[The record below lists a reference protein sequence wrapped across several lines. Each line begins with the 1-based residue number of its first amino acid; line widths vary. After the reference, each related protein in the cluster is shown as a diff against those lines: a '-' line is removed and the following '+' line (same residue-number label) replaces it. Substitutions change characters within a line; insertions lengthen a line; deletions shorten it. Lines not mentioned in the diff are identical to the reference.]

1 MTISDRYPQSLNF
14 HSFLK
19 LRMDRPALPKD
30 SGDIF
35 FLLPVLNGMTE
46 WHFNKAYERVI
57 WLVGLWFLVT
67 LMASSEM
74 SCGRCLSLVCP
85 MRRISMWSMV
95 TLPLAIIKWM
105 NQVNRREVVTL
116 ALSFCEDAWLVPV
129 FSPLFSMLRRNLK
142 FCASRAARQTG
153 AIGLPRFLS
162 SSWPSCCSIPM
173 IQ

>member
-1 MTISDRYPQSLNF
+1 MTISDRYPQSL
-14 HSFLK
+14 SFFSEIENG
-19 LRMDRPALPKD
+19 PA
-30 SGDIF
+30 GFAQRFWRYF

-105 NQVNRREVVTL
+105 NQVNRWEVVTL
-116 ALSFCEDAWLVPV
+116 AHSFCEDAWLVPV
-129 FSPLFSMLRRNLK
+129 FSPLFSMLRRNVK